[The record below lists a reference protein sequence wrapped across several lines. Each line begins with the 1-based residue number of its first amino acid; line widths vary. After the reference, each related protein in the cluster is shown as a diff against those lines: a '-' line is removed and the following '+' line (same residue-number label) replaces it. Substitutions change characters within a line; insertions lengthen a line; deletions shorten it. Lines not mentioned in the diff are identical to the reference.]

1 MMKLENVSMSFQK
14 KEVLRNVELTLENK
28 VYGLLGTNGSG
39 KTTLLRIMTGLL
51 SPKEGQVIKDK
62 DYMIG
67 YLPQKF
73 GLFKELTLQ
82 KQMEYF
88 CCLKDIDETQ
98 WQNEIDRTLKLV
110 NMEEYR
116 KQKCKSL
123 SGGMVRRVGI
133 AQALLGKPDLIIFDE
148 PTTGLDPEERLRF
161 QSVISMLKNQ
171 TIIISTHI
179 VDDIDSLCNQLLVL
193 KEKNLYQFDDI
204 EEFIHSVDGEVFV
217 NDIMDEN
224 KDILIKQF
232 TYKGQIYYRFL
243 SQNGK
248 ESVEPTLEDAYI
260 SFIRSDAK

>member
-1 MMKLENVSMSFQK
+1 
-14 KEVLRNVELTLENK
+14 
-28 VYGLLGTNGSG
+28 
-39 KTTLLRIMTGLL
+39 MTGLL

-217 NDIMDEN
+217 SDIMDEN

-232 TYKGQIYYRFL
+232 TNKGQIYYRFL